1 MAARGAVWTAIDHG
15 GKEQN
20 KIVGIMEGRQG
31 KEEGENR
38 R

>member
-1 MAARGAVWTAIDHG
+1 MVCTAIDHG

-31 KEEGENR
+31 KRRGENR
-38 R
+38 Q